1 MDARYID
8 VSKAVEVLNDAQV
21 EYDEYYKGLGKAKSI
36 LLDMPIEV
44 PEQKSGKMKRDLLEY
59 IKKKK
64 SRTIGRAETETCL
77 IVTIEELN
85 YLIDLIESHEES
97 ISYHTK

>member
-1 MDARYID
+1 
-8 VSKAVEVLNDAQV
+8 
-21 EYDEYYKGLGKAKSI
+21 
-36 LLDMPIEV
+36 
-44 PEQKSGKMKRDLLEY
+44 MKRDLLEY

-64 SRTIGRAETETCL
+64 SRTIARAEAEIVL

-85 YLIDLIESHEES
+85 YLINLIESNEES

>member
-1 MDARYID
+1 
-8 VSKAVEVLNDAQV
+8 
-21 EYDEYYKGLGKAKSI
+21 
-36 LLDMPIEV
+36 
-44 PEQKSGKMKRDLLEY
+44 MKRDLLEY

-64 SRTIGRAETETCL
+64 SRTIGRAEAEAIL

-85 YLIDLIESHEES
+85 YLIDLIESHEEA